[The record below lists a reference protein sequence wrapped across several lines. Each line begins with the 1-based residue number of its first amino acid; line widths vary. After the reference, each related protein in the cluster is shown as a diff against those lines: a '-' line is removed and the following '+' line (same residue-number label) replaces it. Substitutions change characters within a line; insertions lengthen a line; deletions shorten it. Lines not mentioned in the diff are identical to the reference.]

1 MRTEIDEKI
10 KEFPA
15 FKEELFEKLYTF
27 FSLYISKDG
36 SIYFNAYPLKSKL
49 YDRIYKDDVVL
60 YWKTRALYYVG
71 TSTAWHNMTVEY
83 EKNGVTYKVAFDCSS
98 LNQKRGKK
106 KSKGLAYNLR
116 EARDNKI
123 TFYVTYAENKNRAKI
138 REILQKFKINNIQL
152 DETDLEKLFTTFE
165 MQDEV
170 KTFIAKDVK
179 EFLSEQ
185 FDLWFKTYVFDD
197 QSDLSEQRIKQL
209 KLLREIAIKI
219 IDFMAKFEDELVKVW
234 NKPRFVLNSNYVI
247 TLDRIAKRVGGTSVL
262 EKIMDHPNMDKQIEE
277 WMGLGLVDKG
287 FDKSKIFV
295 TTLLGKELSRQYQ
308 FLPLDTKY
316 FKDIEPDILS
326 LFDNLDSELDG
337 WLIHSENYQ
346 ALNTIL
352 PKFKGKVKVV
362 YIDPPYNT
370 GSQELNYKDHF
381 QDSVWLTMLENRIQL
396 AKQIM
401 SEDGIIFTSIGD
413 SIKSDIRQTSLA
425 KLEMLYEMI
434 FGDNYVAT
442 FCRRSGIAPRH
453 DAKLIANNHDYIVSY
468 AKNIQKLTLNRK
480 ETDTSEFIY
489 RDEHYNERGAFR
501 LRQFDRGSIHYSP
514 ALDYPIIVKP
524 DDVIEIY
531 ENGQFQKRKAGE
543 RIEIWPGGD
552 KGDKRWIFSWSKKK
566 VEWGIQHD
574 YIVFRKDKNGQWKVY
589 QKDYELVDNKG
600 VRRKRTQPYTSL
612 ILDITNEKGTTE
624 LANLFSKRVFEY
636 PKPSDLIKYLLE
648 IGSNKD
654 SIVLDFFAGS
664 GTTAHAVMKLNK
676 EDSGRRKFILIEIND
691 YFYDVIIPRLKKLAF
706 SLEWKETKPIGE
718 GMSLFFK
725 YYDLEQYE
733 QVLSKCRYTPSRSD
747 GYAYRLGYVFM
758 KDPDLISE
766 LESKYANKGVIL
778 THIYPSVDIAESL
791 SLVKGMWIKRIGKDY
806 VILKDDNG
814 NEVKIDYNNIDF
826 KTIKPLIWW

>member
-1 MRTEIDEKI
+1 MLNRVENPKLPDYQKLDDIFYNKLKDRFAPAKVSGNSGFINLMRIKYEYFDTVFKQLRTEIDEKI

-123 TFYVTYAENKNRAKI
+123 TFYVTYAENRNRAKI

-209 KLLREIAIKI
+209 KLLREVALKI
-219 IDFMAKFEDELVKVW
+219 IDSVAKFEDELVKGW

-326 LFDNLDSELDG
+326 LFDNIDSELDG

-370 GSQELNYKDHF
+370 GS
-381 QDSVWLTMLENRIQL
+381 
-396 AKQIM
+396 
-401 SEDGIIFTSIGD
+401 
-413 SIKSDIRQTSLA
+413 
-425 KLEMLYEMI
+425 
-434 FGDNYVAT
+434 
-442 FCRRSGIAPRH
+442 
-453 DAKLIANNHDYIVSY
+453 
-468 AKNIQKLTLNRK
+468 
-480 ETDTSEFIY
+480 
-489 RDEHYNERGAFR
+489 
-501 LRQFDRGSIHYSP
+501 
-514 ALDYPIIVKP
+514 
-524 DDVIEIY
+524 
-531 ENGQFQKRKAGE
+531 
-543 RIEIWPGGD
+543 
-552 KGDKRWIFSWSKKK
+552 
-566 VEWGIQHD
+566 
-574 YIVFRKDKNGQWKVY
+574 
-589 QKDYELVDNKG
+589 
-600 VRRKRTQPYTSL
+600 
-612 ILDITNEKGTTE
+612 
-624 LANLFSKRVFEY
+624 
-636 PKPSDLIKYLLE
+636 
-648 IGSNKD
+648 
-654 SIVLDFFAGS
+654 
-664 GTTAHAVMKLNK
+664 
-676 EDSGRRKFILIEIND
+676 
-691 YFYDVIIPRLKKLAF
+691 
-706 SLEWKETKPIGE
+706 
-718 GMSLFFK
+718 
-725 YYDLEQYE
+725 
-733 QVLSKCRYTPSRSD
+733 
-747 GYAYRLGYVFM
+747 
-758 KDPDLISE
+758 
-766 LESKYANKGVIL
+766 
-778 THIYPSVDIAESL
+778 
-791 SLVKGMWIKRIGKDY
+791 
-806 VILKDDNG
+806 
-814 NEVKIDYNNIDF
+814 
-826 KTIKPLIWW
+826 